1 MKNNLFGQ
9 KKIKFL
15 GELTESVFTAI
26 PIIGMF
32 NYISTT
38 IILWEII
45 KKYILDWLPWMN
57 ILYFIPL
64 LGLIFVPIVLATF
77 KWIIPSVWHFRST
90 QMGHLETKID
100 ELTKKVD
107 KLLAEKLK

>member
-32 NYISTT
+32 NYVSTT

-57 ILYFIPL
+57 ILYFIL
-64 LGLIFVPIVLATF
+64 FLGLIFIPIVLATF

-90 QMGHLETKID
+90 QMGHLEKKID

-107 KLLAEKLK
+107 KLLAEKLE